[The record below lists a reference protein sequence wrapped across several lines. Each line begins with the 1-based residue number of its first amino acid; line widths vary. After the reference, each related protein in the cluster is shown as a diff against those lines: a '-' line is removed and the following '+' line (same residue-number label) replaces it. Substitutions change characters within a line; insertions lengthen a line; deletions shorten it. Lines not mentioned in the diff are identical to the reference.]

1 MVRLK
6 IVAFEAEPN
15 RILTLPLTSITVLL
29 CLYLLLNQIIAGE
42 RTRSLSFGFI
52 TTVPIWWD
60 QCLCLLEAL
69 IYLFAAADRFKQR
82 FIPEIASH

>member
-15 RILTLPLTSITVLL
+15 IILTLPLTSIIVLL

-42 RTRSLSFGFI
+42 RTCSVSFGFI
-52 TTVPIWWD
+52 TTVPIWLPFNV
-60 QCLCLLEAL
+60 CVCSKHLLV
-69 IYLFAAADRFKQR
+69 AAADRFKQR